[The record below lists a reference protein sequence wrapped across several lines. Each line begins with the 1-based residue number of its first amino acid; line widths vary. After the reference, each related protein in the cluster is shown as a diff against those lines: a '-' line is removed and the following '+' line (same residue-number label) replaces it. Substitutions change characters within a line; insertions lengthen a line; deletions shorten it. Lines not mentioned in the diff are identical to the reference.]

1 MGGKGIKHMDKKEA
15 KALKREEKLQDKYKK
30 IAESGK
36 FKKWRNQRPFWGAT
50 LILLAGLLI
59 LYIPLHL
66 YAIAFIPGSLV
77 FVGFLF
83 GGLMLITGVFS
94 YIYPQFSTVFGV
106 VTIFL
111 SVLSV
116 MGALGGFV
124 VGTITGIIGG
134 ALLIAWEKEE
144 VTINNKRNK
153 NQNKKKEKTEHTVEE
168 DSVETAEI

>member
-1 MGGKGIKHMDKKEA
+1 MNRKEA
-15 KALKREEKLQDKYKK
+15 KALRKEEKLQGKHRKV
-30 IAESGK
+30 ANGGK
-36 FKKWRNQRPFWGAT
+36 FRKWRNKRPFWGAS
-50 LILLAGLLI
+50 LILLAGLMI

-83 GGLMLITGVFS
+83 GGLILIMGILD

-111 SVLSV
+111 SILSV

-124 VGTITGIIGG
+124 IGTIIGIIGG
-134 ALLIAWEKEE
+134 AMSIAWEKQE
-144 VTINNKRNK
+144 VTITEVVPNKRQQDQDDVTNEIMEE
-153 NQNKKKEKTEHTVEE
+153 KEVKTVQ
-168 DSVETAEI
+168 A